1 MSQQHTS
8 EKGIL
13 PATGYIRQSQ
23 LIPDIIPVSS
33 ATFWRMVKAG
43 EFPKPVK
50 LTERCT
56 AWKVEDIRAWMKSK
70 DAAAGAQS

>member
-1 MSQQHTS
+1 MTS
-8 EKGIL
+8 HKSSPGL
-13 PATGYIRQSQ
+13 PTTGYIRQSQ

-33 ATFWRMVKAG
+33 ATLWRMVQKG

-56 AWKVEDIRAWMKSK
+56 AWPVEAVREWINTKNTV
-70 DAAAGAQS
+70 GA